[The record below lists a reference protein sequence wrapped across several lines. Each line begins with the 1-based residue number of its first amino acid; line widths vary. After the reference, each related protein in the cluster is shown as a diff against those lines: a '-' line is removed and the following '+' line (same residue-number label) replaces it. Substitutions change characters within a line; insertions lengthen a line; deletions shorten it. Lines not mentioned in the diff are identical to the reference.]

1 MMSSRYRALCHYARK
16 VTLSP
21 SDIEEQDIEDMR
33 DANFSDREIV
43 DANGIIA
50 YYNYANRVASGLG
63 VGVAQ
68 DSRMGRV
75 ASRYSIDA
83 GRYRDLWG
91 PLLRPLSLRLFDF
104 LPLAQAG
111 RVLDLGSG
119 VGLLLEDLDRAATL
133 SATVAVDCS
142 VGMLKLV
149 PRGHQRAAM
158 DAHKLGVAA
167 ESFDV
172 AVLAFMLFHSAD
184 AGSCLREVRRVLKPG
199 GSVGVVTWGKDLIA
213 TVDEIVADELDVHGA
228 LRVSALGS
236 YNIHDTPDKL
246 AELLGAAGFTAVRS
260 WAEGCDYWS
269 DLHGF
274 ADARM
279 SVGQFRIRLGTL
291 TGQPRSLCIDA
302 IHRRLSEAGARRPAI
317 CSDIVLGVGASPVSR
332 GLHRRPAQSSPH
344 LTAPIG

>member
-1 MMSSRYRALCHYARK
+1 MMGPRSQALCGYARK

-21 SDIEEQDIEDMR
+21 SRIGEQDIEELR
-33 DANFSDREIV
+33 DAGFSDREIV

-63 VGVAQ
+63 VGVAKKN
-68 DSRMGRV
+68 RV
-75 ASRYSIDA
+75 GNVATRYSIDA

-91 PLLRPLSLRLFDF
+91 PLLRPLSLRLFDS

-119 VGLLLEDLDRAATL
+119 AGLLLDDLGRAT
-133 SATVAVDCS
+133 SITSTVAVDCS
-142 VGMLKLV
+142 VGMLELI

-158 DAHKLGVAA
+158 DAHRLGISSQ
-167 ESFDV
+167 SFDV

-184 AGSCLREVRRVLKPG
+184 PPARLREVCRVLRPG
-199 GSVGVVTWGKDLIA
+199 GSVGVVTWGRDLIS
-213 TVDEIVADELDVHGA
+213 TVDEIVGAELDVHGA
-228 LRVSALGS
+228 HRVTALS
-236 YNIHDTPDKL
+236 TYDVHDTPDKL

-269 DLHGF
+269 DLPGF

-279 SVGQFRIRLGTL
+279 SVGQFRLRLETL
-291 TGQPRSLCIDA
+291 TGEARSLCIDT
-302 IHRRLSEAGARRPAI
+302 IHRRLAEAGVRRPAI
-317 CSDIVLGVGASPVSR
+317 CSDIVLAVGTSPVSR
-332 GLHRRPAQSSPH
+332 GLHRQGSDCLDPRA
-344 LTAPIG
+344 